1 MKVGAWLLS
10 CEHGGKRIP
19 AAYRILFESAAAR
32 VALDGHRGYD
42 IGALGVARS
51 LARRL
56 DVRLFSHEV
65 TRLLIDANRS
75 IGHPSLFS
83 EFTASLDAGA
93 RRAVIERHYLPHR
106 KRIEQA
112 IAASARRPVCHIGVH
127 SFADTWGGERRRA
140 DVALLY
146 DPARPLER
154 TLCREWKRAL
164 HEVAPVLRL
173 RRNYPYR
180 GAADGLTTALRRR
193 FSPTRYVGIE
203 LEVNQALLCR
213 AATRRKVVSA
223 IADSLLRL
231 RARSS

>member
-1 MKVGAWLLS
+1 MKIGAWLLS
-10 CEHGGKRIP
+10 CEHGGKRVP
-19 AAYRILFESAAAR
+19 PAYRGLFDSAAAR
-32 VALDGHRGYD
+32 AALAGHRGYD
-42 IGALGVARS
+42 IGALAVARS

-56 DVRLFSHEV
+56 DMRLFSHEV

-75 IGHPSLFS
+75 IGHPRLFS
-83 EFTASLDAGA
+83 EFTAGLDAGA
-93 RRAVIERHYLPHR
+93 RRTVIERYYLPHR

-112 IAASARRPVCHIGVH
+112 VAASAGRPVCHIGVH
-127 SFADTWGGERRRA
+127 SFAGTRGGERRRA

-164 HEVAPVLRL
+164 HEAAPALRL

-203 LEVNQALLCR
+203 LEVNQALLAH
-213 AATRRKVVSA
+213 AAARREIVNA
-223 IADSLLRL
+223 IANSLLRL
-231 RARSS
+231 GARPS